1 MTHAA
6 KSTAK
11 AAAKA
16 PPQGRSSARATGVP
30 AVLVDQRKDALARLA
45 LAELVRGQFRGQ
57 VAATAAERMQ
67 GETTPDQPEKPQ
79 PEELEAAEGEEP
91 DELDSLAETPKPA
104 LAAEPAGA
112 APSAG
117 GPSADLS
124 QRQAAV
130 FGTDGAARA
139 EAPTSAAPTGR
150 GRPARR
156 EGVTA
161 TPRVD
166 MNAAGS
172 TCTPDDIL
180 PADVDWQAEE
190 DGKKWRAKA
199 TALRTAG
206 QINVNP
212 TPNLPNTLTTPNTA
226 NPVVGGNIDNTKGGK
241 NHWKFAIKEMKEYH
255 TPKGGR
261 SNHWHSTV
269 ASTAHEQAHWDTDW
283 LKNVLGPAWPAAR
296 KSIARVTIAKA
307 DAADAVAAKA
317 KLDDGVKAKIKK
329 FNTKTTKAWNAV
341 PDEPGAWF
349 ANGYKAGQKVLDGLI
364 GQVESFAKS
373 QKW

>member
-1 MTHAA
+1 MNHAA
-6 KSTAK
+6 KTAARPPRHSPSSGR
-11 AAAKA
+11 AAAGA
-16 PPQGRSSARATGVP
+16 AT
-30 AVLVDQRKDALARLA
+30 LVDQRDDALARLA
-45 LAELVRGQFRGQ
+45 LAELARGQPAGP
-57 VAATAAERMQ
+57 AAMERFQ
-67 GETTPDQPEKPQ
+67 GETAPDQAEKPL
-79 PEELEAAEGEEP
+79 PEDAEAAEGEEP
-91 DELDSLAETPKPA
+91 DELDSLAETPKPS
-104 LAAEPAGA
+104 LAPEPELPARPGAGAPAGPSQRHAALFTADGSVRAA
-112 APSAG
+112 APSA
-117 GPSADLS
+117 
-124 QRQAAV
+124 
-130 FGTDGAARA
+130 
-139 EAPTSAAPTGR
+139 AAPTGR
-150 GRPARR
+150 GRPAR
-156 EGVTA
+156 EAGVTG

-180 PADVDWQAEE
+180 PADVDWEAEE

-212 TPNLPNTLTTPNTA
+212 TPSLPNTLTTPNTA

-317 KLDDGVKAKIKK
+317 KLEDEVKAKIKK

-364 GQVESFAKS
+364 GQVESFAKG

>member
-6 KSTAK
+6 KT
-11 AAAKA
+11 AAK
-16 PPQGRSSARATGVP
+16 PQRKSLSFSRAGPGSAA
-30 AVLVDQRKDALARLA
+30 LVDHREDAHARRA
-45 LAELVRGQFRGQ
+45 LAELVRNH
-57 VAATAAERMQ
+57 VATPTALERFQ
-67 GETTPDQPEKPQ
+67 GETAPDQAEKPL
-79 PEELEAAEGEEP
+79 PEDADAGGGEEP
-91 DELDSLAETPKPA
+91 DELDSLAETLKPSLATEPA
-104 LAAEPAGA
+104 LPAGRVA
-112 APSAG
+112 SG
-117 GPSADLS
+117 STGRS
-124 QRQAAV
+124 QRHAAL
-130 FGTDGAARA
+130 FTADGTYRM
-139 EAPTSAAPTGR
+139 ESPTSAAPTGR

-172 TCTPDDIL
+172 TCTPDDIT
-180 PADVDWQAEE
+180 PADVDWQAAE
-190 DGKKWRAKA
+190 DGKKWRAEA

-226 NPVVGGNIDNTKGGK
+226 NAVEGGNIDNTKGGK
-241 NHWKFAIKEMKEYH
+241 NHWKFAIKEMKDYH

-261 SNHWHSTV
+261 SAHWHSTV

-283 LKNVLGPAWPAAR
+283 LKNVLGTAWPAAR
-296 KSIARVTIAKA
+296 KSIARVSIAKDEAA
-307 DAADAVAAKA
+307 DAATAKA
-317 KLDDGVKAKIKK
+317 KLDDAVKAKINK
-329 FNTKTTKAWNAV
+329 FNAKTTKSWNAV

-349 ANGYKAGQKVLDGLI
+349 ANGYKAGQKVLNGLI